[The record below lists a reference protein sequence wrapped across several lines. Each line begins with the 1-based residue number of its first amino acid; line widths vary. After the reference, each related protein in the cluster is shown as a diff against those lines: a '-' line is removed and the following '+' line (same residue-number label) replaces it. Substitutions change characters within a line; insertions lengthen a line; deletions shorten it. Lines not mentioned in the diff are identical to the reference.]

1 MPWVSRKYCRDKGS
15 VSKRRV
21 CFFSL
26 SIVPRLY
33 GGGYRIARKKWS
45 VFLVALTERGVAS
58 WQALE
63 DNIGAMRSQDTKA
76 IAITGARVNNLKNVS
91 CELPHEKLTV
101 ITGPSGS
108 GKSSLAFDTLY
119 AEGQRRYIESMSS
132 YARQFLARIEKP
144 DVDNIQHILPAIA
157 LEQKNHVKNARSTV
171 GTATEIYDFLRLL
184 YAHVGV
190 TKCDACGGD
199 VSRADP
205 FKIQKELQ
213 QYPEG
218 AKVLLLAPVQL
229 RTFSVEDL
237 LRQGFFRIYQ
247 NSEIVDLSTVKE
259 SLSPHDTVR
268 IVIDRLI
275 VKHKS
280 LGSRLLESIRNGLV
294 LGNGHIEILTLDKPN
309 ANKSSETSSKT
320 KAESDKTSE
329 PAANTADSLQ
339 PESRLFQNAFAC
351 LQCHKEFIEPF
362 PNLFS
367 FNSPMGACPS
377 CEGFGRIIGLD
388 LDKVIPNKNLSL
400 KQGAIHPFTMPSY
413 AEGNEYLL
421 NECKKRRIPVDKPWH
436 DLTDAQKTFVIEGGG
451 EFEGIRN
458 FFEWLE
464 TKKYK
469 VHVRVML
476 AKYRGY
482 YPCPDCLGSR
492 LRREALNVFLQGR
505 NILQL
510 GEMPVN
516 ELLAFFEDLTL
527 PVTHERIA
535 ERLLKEVRSRLQYL
549 QDIGLEYLTLSRQFR
564 TLSNGEAQRINLSA
578 ALGSSLTDTLYVLD
592 EPTVGLHARDT
603 DRLIRILK
611 NLRDHGNTVV
621 LVEHDPDVMLEADH
635 IVDMGPAG
643 GDEGGRILFEGTPQ
657 DLLKVS
663 YSLTA
668 RYLNE
673 PVSLAEVVSGSG
685 GNGRKKSASALLSEG
700 TTARGTKKNG
710 KVSAQASGDV
720 IEIRGAQGNNLKN
733 VTVAFPKNQLVCV
746 TGVSGSGKS
755 TLIKQTLFAAYEHSQ
770 SRSLQLDEAPH
781 EALLGLDSF
790 KDVLLVD
797 QSPPGR
803 SARSNPVTYVKA
815 YDDIRKLFSETR
827 KAQLLGI
834 TAGAFSF
841 NTAGGR
847 CETCEGLGTL
857 TIDMQFM
864 ADVTIVCHDC
874 QGRRF
879 NPNVLSI
886 EVADKNI
893 NDVLN
898 MTVDEA
904 VQFFTTHRKIISKLK
919 PLQEIGLGYLKLG
932 QSTAT
937 LSGGEAQRLKLA
949 SYLPAHRE
957 HDEVAL
963 AKEPYLFLFDEPTTG
978 LHMAD
983 IALLV
988 QAFRRLLAAGHS
1000 VLVIEH
1006 NIDFIAQTDYIVDMG
1021 PEGGEGGG
1029 TVVAQGALHEVMAC
1043 ANSYT
1048 GQFLK
1053 KRLQAPT
1060 AVAARP

>member
-1 MPWVSRKYCRDKGS
+1 MS
-15 VSKRRV
+15 SKEIKI
-21 CFFSL
+21 S
-26 SIVPRLY
+26 
-33 GGGYRIARKKWS
+33 
-45 VFLVALTERGVAS
+45 
-58 WQALE
+58 
-63 DNIGAMRSQDTKA
+63 
-76 IAITGARVNNLKNVS
+76 GARVNNLKNVT
-91 CELPHEKLTV
+91 CNLPHEKITV

-171 GTATEIYDFLRLL
+171 GTATEIYDYLRILF
-184 YAHVGV
+184 AHVGQ
-190 TKCDACGGD
+190 TQCDRCNGE

-205 FKIQKELQ
+205 FKIQKDLQ

-218 AKVLLLAPVQL
+218 LKVLLLAPVPL
-229 RTFSVEDL
+229 RDFSVEDL
-237 LRQGFFRIYQ
+237 IRQGFFRVYQ
-247 NSEIVDLSTVKE
+247 NGEIVELNTVKDQLT
-259 SLSPHDTVR
+259 SHDTVR

-275 VKHKS
+275 VKHKA
-280 LGSRLLESIRNGLV
+280 LGARILESIRNGLV
-294 LGNGHIEILTLDKPN
+294 LGKGRIEVITLD
-309 ANKSSETSSKT
+309 TG
-320 KAESDKTSE
+320 
-329 PAANTADSLQ
+329 
-339 PESRLFQNAFAC
+339 ESRLFQNAFAC
-351 LQCHKEFIEPF
+351 LECHKEFTEPF
-362 PNLFS
+362 PNFFS

-377 CEGFGRIIGLD
+377 CEGFGRIIGID
-388 LDKVIPNKNLSL
+388 MDKVIPNKNLSL
-400 KQGAIHPFTMPSY
+400 SQGAIHPFTKPSY
-413 AEGNEYLL
+413 MEGYDYLAV
-421 NECKKRRIPVDKPWH
+421 ECKKRGIPLDVPWNK
-436 DLTDAQKTFVIEGGG
+436 LTVKHKEFVINGGG
-451 EFEGIRN
+451 QFDGISG

-492 LRREALNVFLQGR
+492 LRREALNVHVGGK
-505 NILQL
+505 NILAL
-510 GEMPVN
+510 GEMPVG
-516 ELLAFFEDLTL
+516 ELVAFFEQLRL
-527 PVTHERIA
+527 PPTHELIA
-535 ERLLKEVRSRLQYL
+535 KRLLKDVKTRLQYL
-549 QDIGLEYLTLSRQFR
+549 HEIGLDYLTLSRQFR

-578 ALGSSLTDTLYVLD
+578 ALGSALTDTLYVLD

-603 DRLIRILK
+603 DRLVHILQG
-611 NLRDHGNTVV
+611 LRDHGNTVV
-621 LVEHDPDVMLEADH
+621 IVEHDPEVMLEADH
-635 IVDMGPAG
+635 IVDMGPSG
-643 GDEGGRILFEGTPQ
+643 GEEGGRIIFEGAPK

-668 RYLNE
+668 CYLNNPMPLE
-673 PVSLAEVVSGSG
+673 SPARNGSALAN
-685 GNGRKKSASALLSEG
+685 GNGGGKTKRNGRGKKVDAKSSPDFEDA
-700 TTARGTKKNG
+700 
-710 KVSAQASGDV
+710 
-720 IEIRGAQGNNLKN
+720 IEIRGARGNNLKEL
-733 VTVAFPKNQLVCV
+733 TVQFPRNQLVCV

-781 EALLGLDSF
+781 DELVGLEVF

-815 YDDIRKLFSETR
+815 YDDIRKLFADSR
-827 KAQLLGI
+827 KAQVLGI
-834 TAGAFSF
+834 TPGYFSF
-841 NTAGGR
+841 NTPGGR

-879 NPNVLSI
+879 NPNVLSV
-886 EVADKNI
+886 EVDGKSI

-904 VQFFTTHRKIISKLK
+904 VPFFAAHRKIINKLK

-932 QSTAT
+932 QSTST

-949 SYLPAHRE
+949 SYLPSHRE
-957 HDEVAL
+957 GEEMAL
-963 AKEPYLFLFDEPTTG
+963 AREQYLFLFDEPTTG

-988 QAFRRLLAAGHS
+988 QAFRRLLAVGHS
-1000 VLVIEH
+1000 VIVIEH
-1006 NIDFIAQTDYIVDMG
+1006 NIDFIAQTDYLVDMG
-1021 PEGGEGGG
+1021 PEGGDGGG
-1029 TVVAQGALHEVMAC
+1029 YIVAAGSVNDIMSAPE
-1043 ANSYT
+1043 SYT
-1048 GQFLK
+1048 GRFLK
-1053 KRLQAPT
+1053 KRLHSPLLSS
-1060 AVAARP
+1060 VVSGH